1 MKRIILLII
10 GAFLTIYM
18 YGQNYFPLIEEDK
31 EWSVLNEVFHIPPD
45 PSFYTTQNFKVIG
58 DTNINSLFFKKL
70 YMSNEQIP
78 TSWNLSYL
86 IREDTNKRIWLRGL
100 SNEDEFLLYD
110 FSVVQGD
117 SIQVGYFE
125 PIYLHVDSI
134 SSIMINSSLR
144 KKYWM
149 SYNGLTDYQET
160 WIEGLGSDKG
170 IIWSGSALLI
180 GGWTYL
186 LCVHQNDE
194 LIYMNPDYNVC
205 YLLTSNITEITKEQ
219 IQIYPNPAKNNLTII
234 SPESIKIESIA
245 LHDLMG
251 QQIIEFEPVSL
262 LLDISHLSSGI
273 YLLKISYN
281 NEQIVKK
288 IIVE

>member
-1 MKRIILLII
+1 MKRIILLIT
-10 GAFLTIYM
+10 GALLTTYM
-18 YGQNYFPLIEEDK
+18 CSQNYFPLIEEDK
-31 EWSVLNEVFHIPPD
+31 KWSVLYEVFHIPPV
-45 PSFYTTQNFKVIG
+45 PPFYSTENFKVIG
-58 DTNINSLFFKKL
+58 DTNINSVFFKKL
-70 YMSNEQIP
+70 YQSNEQIP

-86 IREDTNKRIWLRGL
+86 IREDTNKRIWLRGV
-100 SNEDEFLLYD
+100 SNENEFLLYD
-110 FSVVQGD
+110 FSIGQGD

-134 SSIMINSSLR
+134 SSIMINGTLR
-144 KKYWM
+144 KQYWM
-149 SYNGLTDYQET
+149 SYNGLPDYQET

-186 LCVHQNDE
+186 LCVHEDDE

-205 YLLTSNITEITKEQ
+205 YLLTNITEKTKEQ

-234 SPESIKIESIA
+234 NPESIKIESVS

-251 QQIIEFEPVSL
+251 RQIIEFEPISL

-288 IIVE
+288 ILVE

>member
-1 MKRIILLII
+1 MKSIILLIM
-10 GAFLTIYM
+10 GALLTTYLCS
-18 YGQNYFPLIEEDK
+18 QNYFPLIEEDK
-31 EWSVLNEVFHIPPD
+31 EWSVLNEVFHIPPY

-58 DTNINSLFFKKL
+58 DTNINSLFFNKL
-70 YMSNEQIP
+70 FTSNEQVP

-144 KKYWM
+144 KQYWM

-186 LCVHQNDE
+186 LCVHEDDE

-205 YLLTSNITEITKEQ
+205 YLLTSSIT
-219 IQIYPNPAKNNLTII
+219 
-234 SPESIKIESIA
+234 
-245 LHDLMG
+245 
-251 QQIIEFEPVSL
+251 
-262 LLDISHLSSGI
+262 
-273 YLLKISYN
+273 
-281 NEQIVKK
+281 
-288 IIVE
+288 